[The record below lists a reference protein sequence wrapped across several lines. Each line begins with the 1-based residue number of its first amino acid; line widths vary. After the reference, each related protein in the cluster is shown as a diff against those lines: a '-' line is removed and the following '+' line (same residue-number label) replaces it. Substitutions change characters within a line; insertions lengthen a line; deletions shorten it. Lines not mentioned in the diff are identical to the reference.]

1 MSMWVYLAY
10 ILAFVAVVM
19 IVQAAAGLVFQAGDR
34 SRRVNRRL
42 DLLNSGMS
50 RDQVFEALV
59 RRRPKDA
66 LSSAAPDLYDR
77 ISNYFRQAGVMV
89 TPQRFVIGL
98 AVIAGVVIVIGFLGL
113 SVAQKGGGVLVNFLV
128 ATFGGVALVLLGSVV
143 WLGVMRN
150 RRMRRLEEQ
159 LPLALDVTVRALRAG
174 HPLIMSVKLAAE
186 EMQDPIGS
194 EFGLIVD
201 ETNYGME
208 FRDALTNFAHRT
220 GSEYAHFFAV
230 CVSIQNETGG
240 NLAEI
245 LNNLCQVIRNMQTLH
260 LRVRALSAE
269 GRMSAQILTALPIG
283 LVGFLMLTQ
292 PNFYAS
298 KFDDPLF
305 WPGAAIIVAMFLI
318 GQFMI
323 NRMVNFKY

>member
-1 MSMWVYLAY
+1 MWIVLAY

-59 RRRPKDA
+59 RRKPREGLA
-66 LSSAAPDLYDR
+66 QAAPGLYDR
-77 ISNYFRQAGVMV
+77 VSNYFRQAGVMV
-89 TPQRFVIGL
+89 TPQRFVLGV
-98 AVIAGVVIVIGFLGL
+98 AAIAGVAVLLAFVGL
-113 SVAQKGGGVLVNFLV
+113 SVSQKGQGVLVNFLV
-128 ATFGGVALVLLGSVV
+128 ASFGGVALVLLGSLV
-143 WLGVMRN
+143 WLGIMRS

-186 EMQDPIGS
+186 EMQDPVGS

-208 FRDALTNFAHRT
+208 FRDALANFAHRT
-220 GSEYAHFFAV
+220 GSEYAHYFAV

-245 LNNLCQVIRNMQTLH
+245 LANLCTVIRNMQTLH

-283 LVGFLMLTQ
+283 LVSFLMLTQ
-292 PNFYAS
+292 PTFYTS

-305 WPGAAIIVAMFLI
+305 WPGAAIILSMFMI

>member
-1 MSMWVYLAY
+1 MWIVLAY

-59 RRRPKDA
+59 RRKPQGA
-66 LSSAAPDLYDR
+66 LAEAAPGLYDR
-77 ISNYFRQAGVMV
+77 VANYFRQAGVMV
-89 TPQRFVIGL
+89 TPQRFVVGVAAVAGL
-98 AVIAGVVIVIGFLGL
+98 AVVIGFIGL
-113 SVAQKGGGVLVNFLV
+113 SVAQKGSGVLVNFLV
-128 ATFGGVALVLLGSVV
+128 ATFGGVGLVFLGAFV
-143 WLGVMRN
+143 WLGVMRS
-150 RRMRRLEEQ
+150 RRLRRLEEQ

-174 HPLIMSVKLAAE
+174 HPLIMSVKLAAD

-245 LNNLCQVIRNMQTLH
+245 LSNLCSVIRNMQTLH

-283 LVGFLMLTQ
+283 LVAFLMLTQ
-292 PNFYAS
+292 PTFYTT

-305 WPGAAIIVAMFLI
+305 WPGAAIILAMFLI
-318 GQFMI
+318 GQFTI